1 MCDAPLGHIQ
11 TDKPNTAYDYDAI
24 IRGENGSEN
33 EGGDTIQ
40 IQYGTGVK
48 TVKLSAADG
57 SYIPHKPVISH
68 EVGQYDYFPDFD
80 EMKCTQV
87 LSFLAISIFSEKGLK
102 KRDFTRSGEI
112 SSRRS
117 AHIVRSAIR
126 MR

>member
-68 EVGQYDYFPDFD
+68 EVGQYDYFPD
-80 EMKCTQV
+80 
-87 LSFLAISIFSEKGLK
+87 L
-102 KRDFTRSGEI
+102 
-112 SSRRS
+112 
-117 AHIVRSAIR
+117 